1 MKKILYLLLA
11 TLPLMMSCKMETSDN
26 GDLDG
31 FWHMVSVDT
40 LSNSRQTDLSQQK
53 VFWSFQKDLMQL
65 RGSIDQ
71 EALQEFY
78 VRFSLQ
84 GDQLRLTSLH
94 LRDRE
99 KDDPVVDET
108 TMYLIYP
115 YGIWRAEETFT
126 VIKLN
131 ADEMILQNNEL
142 RLRFTKM

>member
-1 MKKILYLLLA
+1 
-11 TLPLMMSCKMETSDN
+11 
-26 GDLDG
+26 
-31 FWHMVSVDT
+31 
-40 LSNSRQTDLSQQK
+40 
-53 VFWSFQKDLMQL
+53 MQL